1 MGNIMD
7 LLSHFTFLCFSF
19 VCMGV
24 RVSHVPQ
31 RVCVCVGRR
40 TASKSQV
47 SSVSFHH
54 NGSQGSNLDCLIL
67 PTESS
72 PRPLIEI

>member
-31 RVCVCVGRR
+31 RVCVSVGGQLARV
-40 TASKSQV
+40 KCQV
-47 SSVSFHH
+47 SPSTIMSLRDQTWIVLFYPLSH
-54 NGSQGSNLDCLIL
+54 L
-67 PTESS
+67 PD
-72 PRPLIEI
+72 P